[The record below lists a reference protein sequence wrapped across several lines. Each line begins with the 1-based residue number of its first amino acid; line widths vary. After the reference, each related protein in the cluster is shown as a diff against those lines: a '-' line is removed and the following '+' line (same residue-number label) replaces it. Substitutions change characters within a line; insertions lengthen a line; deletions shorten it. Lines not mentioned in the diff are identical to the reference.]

1 MIPEAEPARTAPEV
15 TVPEVTVPKVTVPE
29 VVVDPDGRSAAEAAL
44 DHGGPRTA
52 VWVGEPTD
60 AALEEFRAEIGRRR

>member
-1 MIPEAEPARTAPEV
+1 MIPEPDPAR
-15 TVPEVTVPKVTVPE
+15 TVPE
-29 VVVDPDGRSAAEAAL
+29 VVVDPDGRSAAEQAL
-44 DHGGPRTA
+44 DLGGPRTA

>member
-1 MIPEAEPARTAPEV
+1 MIPEPDPARTVPEV
-15 TVPEVTVPKVTVPE
+15 TVPEVI
-29 VVVDPDGRSAAEAAL
+29 VDPDGRSAAEQAL
-44 DHGGPRTA
+44 DHGGRRTA

>member
-1 MIPEAEPARTAPEV
+1 MIPEADPARTAPEV
-15 TVPEVTVPKVTVPE
+15 TVPEVTVPE
-29 VVVDPDGRSAAEAAL
+29 VIVDPDGRSAAEQAL
-44 DHGGPRTA
+44 DHGGHRTA